1 MGVASVVACSAVV
14 AMPTSTIRHIGPQLL
29 RERFALR
36 SFFSVAATSRSD
48 EVRAPLEPPCRSAPI
63 PSAPTR
69 CAAGIRAERN
79 IRAAVTG
86 AVSIAAGALL
96 SVVAPLGFDAQYC

>member
-14 AMPTSTIRHIGPQLL
+14 AMATSTIRHIGPQLL

-48 EVRAPLEPPCRSAPI
+48 EVRAPLEPPCRSGAD
-63 PSAPTR
+63 SE
-69 CAAGIRAERN
+69 RADTVRSRNSRGAKHSRRGDWRGVDRGRRANERRRTAR
-79 IRAAVTG
+79 I
-86 AVSIAAGALL
+86 
-96 SVVAPLGFDAQYC
+96 